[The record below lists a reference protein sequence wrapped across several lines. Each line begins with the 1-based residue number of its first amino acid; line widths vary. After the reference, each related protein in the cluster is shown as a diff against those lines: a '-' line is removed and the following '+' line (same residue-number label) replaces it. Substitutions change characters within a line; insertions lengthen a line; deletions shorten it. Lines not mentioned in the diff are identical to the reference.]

1 MKIALISCSK
11 EKKDYPCPA
20 RELYS
25 ASTLFSLSYAYAKQR
40 ADKIYILSAKYGL
53 VSEDRILEPY
63 NQTLNEMSR
72 TEQLNWA
79 SRVLRALQKECDLT
93 VDHFVILAG
102 NNYCK
107 DLVSSLPN
115 CELPLAGMPL
125 GKRIAFL
132 KSQLESDNK
141 PMCLRLH
148 ELFCAMP
155 RYTSDQISE
164 IPFTNGIY
172 IVFEKGEQYHN
183 MERIVRVGTH
193 TSPDR
198 LKKRLTDHFAKEN
211 HDGSIFRKN
220 IGKAILN
227 AYHDPY
233 LPVWTLDTSKPENRK
248 YVNAEKNADTERR
261 VSKYLRENFTFTVF
275 QVDTK
280 EERLRLEEAIIA
292 SLNQTP
298 DFLPGKRWA
307 GKYSPEHEIRESGLW
322 LKQGLDGTPLSEQ
335 EYNRLLTL
343 CGRRQDVGS
352 YTKTVAISAVHTKT
366 ATAPAVTN
374 RTVGIGKY
382 EPLHQYFLSQQDMR
396 LTLSFAEIEAI
407 LGFTLPKS
415 AYTYPMWWNPSATH
429 TQCLSW
435 TKAGYR
441 AVNVSEGIRTKR
453 MTFEKVHL

>member
-11 EKKDYPCPA
+11 EKKGYSCPA

-72 TEQLNWA
+72 TEQLDWA
-79 SRVLRALQKECDLT
+79 SRVLRALQKECDLSA
-93 VDHFVILAG
+93 DHFMILAG

-125 GKRIAFL
+125 GKRMAFL

-155 RYTSDQISE
+155 RYTWDRISE
-164 IPFTNGIY
+164 IPFANGIY

-193 TSPDR
+193 TSQDR
-198 LKKRLTDHFAKEN
+198 LKRRLTDHFAKEN

-292 SLNQTP
+292 TLNQTP
-298 DFLPGKRWA
+298 DFFPGKRWA
-307 GKYSPEHEIRESGLW
+307 GKYSPEREIRESGLW

-335 EYNRLLTL
+335 EYSRLLNL
-343 CGRRQDVGS
+343 CGGRQDMA
-352 YTKTVAISAVHTKT
+352 YNMKT
-366 ATAPAVTN
+366 AVAPVATT
-374 RTVGIGKY
+374 RTVGSGKY
-382 EPLHQYFLSQQDMR
+382 EPLYQYFLKRQERS
-396 LTLSFAEIEAI
+396 LTLSFTEMEEI
-407 LGFTLPKS
+407 LGFALPKS
-415 AYTYPMWWNPSATH
+415 AFTYPMWWNPSATH
-429 TQCLSW
+429 IQCLSW

-441 AVNVSEGIRTKR
+441 AVNVSEGIRAKR

>member
-1 MKIALISCSK
+1 MNIALISCSK
-11 EKKDYPCPA
+11 EKKNYPCSA

-53 VSEDRILEPY
+53 VFEDRILEPY

-72 TEQLNWA
+72 AEQLHWA
-79 SRVLRALQKECDLT
+79 GRVLRALQKECDLT
-93 VDHFVILAG
+93 ADHFMILAG

-115 CELPLAGMPL
+115 CEFPLAGMPL
-125 GKRIAFL
+125 GKRMAFL

-155 RYTSDQISE
+155 RYTWDRISE

-193 TSPDR
+193 TSQDR
-198 LKKRLTDHFAKEN
+198 LKRRLIDHFVKEN

-227 AYHDPY
+227 AYRDPY

-280 EERLRLEEAIIA
+280 EDRLRLEEAIIA
-292 SLNQTP
+292 TLNQTQ
-298 DFLPGKRWA
+298 DFVPGKRWA
-307 GKYSPEHEIRESGLW
+307 GKYSPEREIRESGLW

-335 EYNRLLTL
+335 EYSRLLNL
-343 CGRRQDVGS
+343 CGGQQDMAS
-352 YTKTVAISAVHTKT
+352 NMKTSV
-366 ATAPAVTN
+366 APAATT
-374 RTVGIGKY
+374 RTVGTGKY
-382 EPLHQYFLSQQDMR
+382 EPLYQYLLKRQERR
-396 LTLSFAEIEAI
+396 LTLSFAEMEAI
-407 LGFTLPKS
+407 LGFALPKS

-429 TQCLSW
+429 TQCMSW
-435 TKAGYR
+435 TNAGYR
-441 AVNVSEGIRTKR
+441 AVNVSEGIRAKR